1 MLISVILMHFIILD
15 NRRRINASRQNSK
28 EQQKFKGCLQNQ
40 EPNGM
45 EWNGMKFT
53 FQENKKPGMER
64 NGMEWKGMETNGKE
78 WNEIENYKFLK

>member
-1 MLISVILMHFIILD
+1 MIENRHILSSYCLNTEIW
-15 NRRRINASRQNSK
+15 
-28 EQQKFKGCLQNQ
+28 GCLQNQ

-64 NGMEWKGMETNGKE
+64 NGMEWNGKE
-78 WNEIENYKFLK
+78 WKRMERNGMKLKIINF